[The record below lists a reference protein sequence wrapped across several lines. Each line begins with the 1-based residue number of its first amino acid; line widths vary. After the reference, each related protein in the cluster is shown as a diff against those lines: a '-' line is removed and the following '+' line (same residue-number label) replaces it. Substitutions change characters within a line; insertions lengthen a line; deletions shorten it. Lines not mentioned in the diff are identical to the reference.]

1 MAKETNSLSKY
12 YKTIAKYHKII
23 AIIIGLL
30 IFFPVLIKLLIKGVS
45 NIENID
51 LFMDL
56 SMDIFFYA
64 VLLIIVII
72 IRKKYKD

>member
-12 YKTIAKYHKII
+12 YKTIAKHHKII
-23 AIIIGLL
+23 SIIGLL
-30 IFFPVLIKLLIKGVS
+30 IFLPVLIKLLINGVN

-56 SMDIFFYA
+56 SMNLFFYA
-64 VLLIIVII
+64 VLLIIVTI